1 MNKDRIS
8 ITNEDIRPFGIED
21 YPEQQIK
28 EHLFKCICDD
38 LLKTYI
44 AKNADYGDSFA
55 KLFKKR
61 GMSYPL
67 IHFEEKVNRI
77 EALQSKENQVDGE
90 SYVDSLKDLANYAIL
105 TLIELHMT
113 KK

>member
-1 MNKDRIS
+1 MKAE
-8 ITNEDIRPFGIED
+8 TKPFGMED

-28 EHLFKCICDD
+28 EHLFKSICDD
-38 LLKTYI
+38 LLKTYV
-44 AKNADYGDSFA
+44 AKNTDYGDSFA

-67 IHFEEKVNRI
+67 IHFEEKINRI

-90 SYVDSLKDLANYAIL
+90 TYVDSLKDLANYAIL
-105 TLIELHMT
+105 TLIELHMC